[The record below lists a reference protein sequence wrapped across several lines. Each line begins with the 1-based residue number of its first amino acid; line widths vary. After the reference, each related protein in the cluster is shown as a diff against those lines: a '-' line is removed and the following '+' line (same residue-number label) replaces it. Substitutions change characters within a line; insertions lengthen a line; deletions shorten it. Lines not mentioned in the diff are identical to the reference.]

1 MICPICG
8 NECKLNI
15 CLACGF
21 DASTDTELYPTIA
34 FTSAHKAS
42 KSAVIRR
49 RYTEM
54 FRKIKEMEGRIAS
67 LESNMEAVLEK
78 LGNIDASKTVPE
90 QDDYILVVKTNPE
103 PEIKL
108 SAPLNIDAKLG
119 DGDVVAFGR
128 YPQNTDSS
136 DQDEIKWIVLSISD
150 KYALLISEY
159 VLDYRAFYG
168 NEVCSAPN
176 IWEESSLR
184 KWLNGEF
191 YENAFNKREQDRIL
205 PTDIS
210 GTNYEKP
217 TIPCDDDTMDNTD
230 NVFLLNV
237 EDYKKHSKTLI
248 SSECKLTPYARKLSG
263 DIGNNMSWWQWWLR
277 SAGENVGT
285 AICVDSKG
293 SIVTVGHLSKYLRG
307 IRPAIFVRL

>member
-15 CLACGF
+15 CLACDF

-54 FRKIKEMEGRIAS
+54 FRKIKELEARIAS
-67 LESNMEAVLEK
+67 LESNMEAVLESNMEAVIEK

-90 QDDYILVVKTNPE
+90 QDDHILVIKTNPE
-103 PEIKL
+103 PEIDL

-136 DQDEIKWIVLSISD
+136 DQDEIKWIILSISD
-150 KYALLISEY
+150 KYALLISKY

-176 IWEESSLR
+176 IWEESSL
-184 KWLNGEF
+184 
-191 YENAFNKREQDRIL
+191 
-205 PTDIS
+205 
-210 GTNYEKP
+210 
-217 TIPCDDDTMDNTD
+217 
-230 NVFLLNV
+230 
-237 EDYKKHSKTLI
+237 
-248 SSECKLTPYARKLSG
+248 
-263 DIGNNMSWWQWWLR
+263 
-277 SAGENVGT
+277 
-285 AICVDSKG
+285 
-293 SIVTVGHLSKYLRG
+293 
-307 IRPAIFVRL
+307 